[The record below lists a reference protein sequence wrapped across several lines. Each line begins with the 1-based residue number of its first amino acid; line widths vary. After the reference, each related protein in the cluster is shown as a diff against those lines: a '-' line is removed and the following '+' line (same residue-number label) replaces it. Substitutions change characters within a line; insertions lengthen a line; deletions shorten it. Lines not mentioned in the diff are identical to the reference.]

1 MELHFTDI
9 RSFKECRRKFKYAN
23 IMRLTAKEQKD
34 SISIGRY
41 GHQLL
46 AEHYG
51 KTDCEQEE
59 VSHEI
64 KVFTESLIDMY
75 KNEVDDSKYTVKM
88 VEQPI
93 TVKNFIAGID
103 LTFTMD
109 LLVERAGKLYLMDHK
124 FYEKTPN
131 AEVLEIDEQLKGY
144 LYLARLAGYDVYG
157 AILNCIVKKEFVKP
171 EPLKSGIISK
181 AQTTLNSTTYELY
194 LEAINDAGL
203 DIADYKAELNML
215 LERGA
220 GIFHRF
226 PPVLKSNKELGRFG
240 AQLKAVCQE
249 IKANYVKGE
258 DNTHFY
264 PCPTFTCS
272 GCFFFNLCKVEDSSN
287 KNDFQTLINMDYRV
301 KEENER

>member
-1 MELHFTDI
+1 MELHATDI
-9 RSFKECRRKFKYAN
+9 RSFKECRRKFKYSN
-23 IMRLTAKEQKD
+23 IWRLERKQTKE

-41 GHQLL
+41 GHYLL

-51 KTDCEQEE
+51 KTDAEKPVIESPNKE
-59 VSHEI
+59 
-64 KVFTESLIDMY
+64 FTESWIDMY
-75 KNEVDDSKYTVKM
+75 KNEVDDSKWTVKM
-88 VEQPI
+88 VEVPI
-93 TVKNFIAGID
+93 TIKNFIDGVD

-109 LLVERAGKLYLMDHK
+109 LVVERAGKLYLVDHK

-131 AEVLEIDEQLKGY
+131 AEVLEIDEQLKCY
-144 LYLARLAGYDVYG
+144 LYLARLAGYDIYG
-157 AILNCIVKKEFVKP
+157 AILNCIVKKEFTKP

-203 DIADYKAELNML
+203 NIADYQDELNML
-215 LERGA
+215 LQRGA

-226 PPVLKSNKELGRFG
+226 PPVLKSDAELDKFG
-240 AQLKAVCQE
+240 KQLKAVCQE
-249 IKANYVKGE
+249 IKDNYVKGE

-264 PCPTFTCS
+264 PSPTFTCS
-272 GCFFFNLCKVEDSSN
+272 GCFFFDLCKVEDCSSEQ
-287 KNDFQTLINMDYRV
+287 DFKTLIDMDYRI